1 MWIISTKTLKAW
13 QRLICCNGCKGP
25 NTQKYHTT
33 MITTHPSVSGVNGS
47 LTNGSNSVPLPNRYP
62 LHPPSRNPPPAP
74 PPTSSHYIP
83 LSVMTTSG
91 GGNNCASVTYT
102 GSNDWKSSKI
112 L

>member
-13 QRLICCNGCKGP
+13 QRLICCNSCKGP

-33 MITTHPSVSGVNGS
+33 MITNHPSISGVNGS
-47 LTNGSNSVPLPNRYP
+47 ATNGSGNGLPARYP
-62 LHPPSRNPPPAP
+62 LIPPSRNPPPAP

-91 GGNNCASVTYT
+91 GGGNNCASVTYT